1 MSSTKSALLRMAL
14 TLTAVG
20 TLGCPTLQAQEGS
33 QPNQTPRSVPGKIT
47 ALSDHGN
54 APSLAFAPN
63 PFAASLKGNHRAF
76 AAAVPKDLAS
86 ELSNAN
92 LPAPAKTYSF
102 PALANARLL
111 SPATFPAKGFQDLG
125 APGLNTSKLRR
136 RKLPRLAG
144 SQ

>member
-14 TLTAVG
+14 ALTVVG
-20 TLGCPTLQAQEGS
+20 TLACATVQAQEGS
-33 QPNQTPRSVPGKIT
+33 QANQTPHSVPGKIT

-54 APSLAFAPN
+54 APSVAFAPN

-86 ELSNAN
+86 ELSSAN
-92 LPAPAKTYSF
+92 LPAPSKTYSF
-102 PALANARLL
+102 PTLANARLL
-111 SPATFPAKGFQDLG
+111 APATFPAKGFHDLG
-125 APGLNTSKLRR
+125 APSLNTSKLRR
-136 RKLPRLAG
+136 RKLPKLAG

>member
-1 MSSTKSALLRMAL
+1 MSSIKSALLRLVM

-20 TLGCPTLQAQEGS
+20 TLTGTSVQAQEGS
-33 QPNQTPRSVPGKIT
+33 QANPASRSGPSKIT
-47 ALSDHGN
+47 AISDHGN
-54 APSLAFAPN
+54 APSFAFTPN
-63 PFAASLKGNHRAF
+63 PFSATLRKNHRTF
-76 AAAVPKDLAS
+76 AAAVPRDLAF
-86 ELSNAN
+86 ELSSAN

-111 SPATFPAKGFQDLG
+111 APATFPATNCQDLG

-136 RKLPRLAG
+136 RKLPKLTG